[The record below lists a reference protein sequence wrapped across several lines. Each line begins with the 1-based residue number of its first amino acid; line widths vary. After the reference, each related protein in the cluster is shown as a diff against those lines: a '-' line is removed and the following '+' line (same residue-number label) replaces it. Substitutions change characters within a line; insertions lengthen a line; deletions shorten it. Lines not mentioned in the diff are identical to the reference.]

1 MWDANLLLSWRAFA
15 EVKERSHIGESTF
28 TTFAFR
34 GMRVDSRYNSAA
46 ARHRNVQTEGALLS
60 ELRYAAIEGRKGR
73 TEADGRVSTDY
84 CSHCYVDGK
93 FTDPSLTAEQMVERV
108 RAKMKDM
115 HVPGFLAKSFTKD
128 IPTLGRWAKG

>member
-1 MWDANLLLSWRAFA
+1 MFKPKGPYCQSCGMPLSKDA
-15 EVKERSHIGESTF
+15 
-28 TTFAFR
+28 
-34 GMRVDSRYNSAA
+34 
-46 ARHRNVQTEGALLS
+46 
-60 ELRYAAIEGRKGR
+60 KGGG